1 MNDAPKH
8 PDFKLS
14 CKAVLCPDVVS
25 RVGTRA
31 NASSVLKQVSLRFA
45 VCGLRLKPENRKLES
60 SITLLAFALRV
71 ETRLSGGIR
80 GRLIGLND
88 VF

>member
-1 MNDAPKH
+1 
-8 PDFKLS
+8 
-14 CKAVLCPDVVS
+14 
-25 RVGTRA
+25 
-31 NASSVLKQVSLRFA
+31 LKQVSLRFA